1 MAHERAVDNEPELEC
16 SADVKGVAVAAKQTC
31 LLLKVQ
37 GRLGLRLHRS
47 FRPKFGDMSA
57 RQTGSQLAAQFL
69 AVTNASTSDDALL
82 RLGPHTLGQAA
93 RPASSNKGES
103 GDYHPH
109 VA

>member
-47 FRPKFGDMSA
+47 FPAQVRRHVCPPDGSA
-57 RQTGSQLAAQFL
+57 ARSQFL

-93 RPASSNKGES
+93 SVQPAATKENR
-103 GDYHPH
+103 
-109 VA
+109 ATTILM